1 MSKLSWA
8 PPRAVFIAIFLLPWT
23 ATAQNNLTAK
33 PSDREQPPVPVE
45 KLAGGD
51 GPQAGSNPGNE
62 TASSKAISLNN
73 AAVALARINSNQ
85 EAIDKFKGAIELDPK
100 LSAAYLNLSIVYDR
114 MNRIPEA
121 LSAARSA
128 LELDPQNLNARR
140 ELCELRVL
148 SKQVDEAR
156 ACYDEMKK
164 AGPLDEQSVQN
175 YVLLL
180 LKVGD
185 LAAARDAIDIA
196 IRRAPFD
203 PSLLNG
209 LGLLRYKER
218 KFDEAAAAFKQ
229 ATEIDPEMDEA
240 RYNLAL
246 AQLAKSNR
254 AGALSQYRLL
264 EESNSDLA
272 GNLYKL
278 LYKDRVLY
286 VGNREK

>member
-1 MSKLSWA
+1 MVKEAQLRQHDVEQQAASDV
-8 PPRAVFIAIFLLPWT
+8 RGAVL
-23 ATAQNNLTAK
+23 
-33 PSDREQPPVPVE
+33 
-45 KLAGGD
+45 
-51 GPQAGSNPGNE
+51 
-62 TASSKAISLNN
+62 
-73 AAVALARINSNQ
+73 
-85 EAIDKFKGAIELDPK
+85 
-100 LSAAYLNLSIVYDR
+100 
-114 MNRIPEA
+114 
-121 LSAARSA
+121 
-128 LELDPQNLNARR
+128 
-140 ELCELRVL
+140 
-148 SKQVDEAR
+148 
-156 ACYDEMKK
+156 
-164 AGPLDEQSVQN
+164 
-175 YVLLL
+175 
-180 LKVGD
+180 D

-286 VGNREK
+286 VRNREK